1 MIAGYLQ
8 AVTAGDTR
16 TLQSYVWRYAEASAE
31 RPLLQKGEVQGRLA
45 AVESQGGFGAGGLW
59 VEAYRAELV
68 PGGLLFLCWYVNRVT
83 EPRGWLPS
91 AGNR

>member
-1 MIAGYLQ
+1 LVSKQDLWGAC
-8 AVTAGDTR
+8 VPPPC
-16 TLQSYVWRYAEASAE
+16 W
-31 RPLLQKGEVQGRLA
+31 PPLQKGEVQGRLA